1 MSIVRGYIDHVS
13 PLVLNGAISDAAV
26 KVLDDLLTQIER
38 DPQNVNV
45 WVNNAIAKLRPLPR
59 AENIINKLQD
69 FHPVVTKLRTPTPHQ
84 PSSHAPIYQGM
95 QVGPHNKPK
104 EDKPLIPIGPV
115 HGPIGKPMYHDQ
127 NVGPDPYGNWDR
139 AKDYGPYVVG
149 IAALVALWQAGALA
163 YGATQASAGLAYLLP
178 ALQVSGEAAARA
190 PSALLLQYPGE
201 LAPTGEALA
210 AAIQATKEALG
221 YAQVPQMIIDS
232 VNPQTLLDV
241 FKTVAEPASQVA
253 QALRPADSYTQYL
266 IDVAKSAYPTIQNWA
281 STIGNVHITQPV
293 ASFAQNALTQAASG
307 EWLPSVGDALPEV
320 NLGALFGK
328 GKGGRRRLKGGSFGK
343 GKHKLKLTG
352 GQLEDIA
359 KYLFTPDI
367 SGSHFNYLEDIKYPK
382 HRFPQFYDTNGR
394 LDVHKALESQF
405 PAHII
410 PSRDTPIYHG
420 LNVGPDLPSAGD
432 DVGPSFPTD
441 QQRFQEILQRG
452 PPPMEL
458 EYAGAGGARVK
469 RVKGGPLELF
479 LGEVIA
485 NAPTQLP
492 TPEQAARET
501 VQLFK
506 SHIEEILKNRPWTKT
521 TVTEAVRV
529 ATYASGITLP
539 GDRIGVIADY
549 VLKPSKKNE
558 TQAVHA
564 LKNATS
570 VAPPPPIVPAQLP
583 ADAEP
588 AVPGDEKGLSAET
601 GIHIP
606 PLNAYDIGESGAV
619 EAEIGPE
626 QQRWVDEFLKPRSPE
641 ENRAW
646 LDNRAIEYEN
656 EQMQKQM
663 LDNIARDDAIVWKST
678 LGAPKGYAASLMD
691 YITPKA
697 SAIDVHAPSIDNQS
711 ELIRGIHRTR

>member
-69 FHPVVTKLRTPTPHQ
+69 FHPIVTKLRTPTPHQ
-84 PSSHAPIYQGM
+84 PSSHAPIYQGLS
-95 QVGPHNKPK
+95 VGPHNKPK
-104 EDKPLIPIGPV
+104 DSDHALVPIGPV

-149 IAALVALWQAGALA
+149 IAALLALWQAGALA

-210 AAIQATKEALG
+210 AAVEATKQALG
-221 YAQVPQMIIDS
+221 YAKVPQMVIDA

-241 FKTVAEPASQVA
+241 FKTVAEPASQVV

-293 ASFAQNALTQAASG
+293 TSFAQNALSQAASG
-307 EWLPSVGDALPEV
+307 EWLPSVGDVIPDV
-320 NLGALFGK
+320 NLGALFGQ

-352 GQLEDIA
+352 GQLEDMS
-359 KYLFTPDI
+359 KFFKDLKLKLPGRTGDNSHLPTGLLPTP
-367 SGSHFNYLEDIKYPK
+367 
-382 HRFPQFYDTNGR
+382 RFPTPLEMEQQEAYDN
-394 LDVHKALESQF
+394 
-405 PAHII
+405 
-410 PSRDTPIYHG
+410 PIYKG
-420 LNVGPDLPSAGD
+420 VTVGPNTEKHQAALDSLRAPK
-432 DVGPSFPTD
+432 
-441 QQRFQEILQRG
+441 
-452 PPPMEL
+452 
-458 EYAGAGGARVK
+458 AGGARVK

-646 LDNRAIEYEN
+646 LDNRAIEYQN
-656 EQMQKQM
+656 EQAQRQM
-663 LDNIARDDAIVWKST
+663 LDNLARDDAIVWKSS

-697 SAIDVHAPSIDNQS
+697 SAVDVHAPSIDNQS